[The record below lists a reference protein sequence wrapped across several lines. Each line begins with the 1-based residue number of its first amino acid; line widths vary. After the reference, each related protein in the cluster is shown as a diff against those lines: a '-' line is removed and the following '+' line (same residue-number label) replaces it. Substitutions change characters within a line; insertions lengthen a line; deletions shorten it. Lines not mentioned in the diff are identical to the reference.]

1 MCSIP
6 PTYRKCCVLFVVCRV
21 CRACR
26 VVRVVSCSALALR
39 SIVLNSERVDTADL
53 ECMDVPTA
61 GFVAVRKHV
70 DQILEIYREPVVSAK
85 HSSAG
90 TSPLS

>member
-1 MCSIP
+1 
-6 PTYRKCCVLFVVCRV
+6 
-21 CRACR
+21 
-26 VVRVVSCSALALR
+26 
-39 SIVLNSERVDTADL
+39 
-53 ECMDVPTA
+53 VPTA

-90 TSPLS
+90 TSPAFLGS